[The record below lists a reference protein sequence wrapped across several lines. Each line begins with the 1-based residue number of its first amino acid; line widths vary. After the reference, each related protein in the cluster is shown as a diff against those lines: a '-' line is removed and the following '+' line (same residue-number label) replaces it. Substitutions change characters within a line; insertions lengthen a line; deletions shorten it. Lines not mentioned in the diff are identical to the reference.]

1 MTQRAPNCVEDVLG
15 AYPAPG
21 GRAVT
26 KEIRSL
32 DQHCVAFLALCPFA
46 VMATATPTGQPD
58 ISPRGGEPGFL
69 RVVDAHTVLLPDST
83 GNNRLDSL
91 RKVAANPQVALLC
104 MLPGVDDALRISGRA
119 QLMPAE
125 AAPLEL
131 DGHGRPPRSVLRIT
145 VEVAF
150 LHCAKALM
158 RSRLWDPAAQVA
170 RERLPSTAEMLR
182 DHTGATD
189 PLESQEDMRRRY
201 EADL

>member
-1 MTQRAPNCVEDVLG
+1 MTHRATNGMDDVLA

-21 GRAVT
+21 GSAVT
-26 KEIRSL
+26 KEIRAL
-32 DQHCVAFLALCPFA
+32 DHHCVAFLALCPFV
-46 VMATATPTGQPD
+46 VMSTATPTGKPD
-58 ISPRGGEPGFL
+58 LSPRGGEPGFL
-69 RVVDAHTVLLPDST
+69 RVLDAHTVLLPDSN

-104 MLPGVDDALRISGRA
+104 MVPGVDDTLRISGRA

-125 AAPLEL
+125 AAPAEL
-131 DGHGRPPRSVLRIT
+131 GGRGRPPRSVLRIT

-170 RERLPSTAEMLR
+170 RDRLASSAEMLR
-182 DHTGATD
+182 DHTGAAG